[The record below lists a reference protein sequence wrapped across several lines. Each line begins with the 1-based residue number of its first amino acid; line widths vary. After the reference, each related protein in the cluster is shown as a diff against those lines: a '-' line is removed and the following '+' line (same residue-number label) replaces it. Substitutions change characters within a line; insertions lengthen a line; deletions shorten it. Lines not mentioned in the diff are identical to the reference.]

1 MEEVFYALLQI
12 GRCYERLANTAFFQR
27 EQFIIESEKNESK
40 VDQATI
46 DTFIQQEVQFFALAY
61 INFSYTYQIVL

>member
-1 MEEVFYALLQI
+1 M
-12 GRCYERLANTAFFQR
+12 ANTAFFQR

-40 VDQATI
+40 VDQSTI
-46 DTFIQQEVQFFALAY
+46 DTFIQQEEQFFALAY